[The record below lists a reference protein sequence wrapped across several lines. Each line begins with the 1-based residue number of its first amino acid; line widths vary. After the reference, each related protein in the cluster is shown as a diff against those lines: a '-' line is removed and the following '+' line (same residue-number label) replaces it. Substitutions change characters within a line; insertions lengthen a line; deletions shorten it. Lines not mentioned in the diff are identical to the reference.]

1 MPVTSGYDGAACR
14 HHCPQR
20 AASGATTPFRRARA
34 ARRDVLGPLS
44 KGGDG
49 RRGPRKGLHGHP
61 LLRRRAP
68 CLPCRPTDPGV
79 CAVGARSLRGP
90 SSLLSLSVRHTSSS
104 SSSSARSLARSR
116 VPRASLVS
124 WSGGVDLASAASAAA
139 SRATVVV
146 VVLRYTQLSSS
157 SPSVELSRFEGGK
170 NKVVGGASGSE

>member
-1 MPVTSGYDGAACR
+1 MPVTSDDGAAGR
-14 HHCPQR
+14 HHCPQQ

-44 KGGDG
+44 KGGG
-49 RRGPRKGLHGHP
+49 RGGRERGSTAILCYSAGLLAFH
-61 LLRRRAP
+61 AD
-68 CLPCRPTDPGV
+68 RPTLA
-79 CAVGARSLRGP
+79 CAPSELVRSEGP
-90 SSLLSLSVRHTSSS
+90 TRFPLSLSVRHTSSS
-104 SSSSARSLARSR
+104 SSARSLARSL

>member
-1 MPVTSGYDGAACR
+1 MPVTSDDGAAWHAGTTARSERLRGRR
-14 HHCPQR
+14 HLSDAHAPLD
-20 AASGATTPFRRARA
+20 ATCWAHRARA
-34 ARRDVLGPLS
+34 VAAGAAKGAPRR
-44 KGGDG
+44 
-49 RRGPRKGLHGHP
+49 LHGRA

-68 CLPCRPTDPGV
+68 CLPCRPTDPGE
-79 CAVGARSLRGP
+79 CADGARSLRGP
-90 SSLLSLSVRHTSSS
+90 SSLLSLSVRHTS

-124 WSGGVDLASAASAAA
+124 WSGGVDLASAA

-170 NKVVGGASGSE
+170 NKVVVGGASGSE